1 MTLVSKQC
9 RVFTTSSSVVTP
21 RARANSN
28 KLLCR
33 AAMQPAEVGAT
44 RRESLGLLLALP
56 LLLSS
61 QTAQAADLGDFRK
74 AKGSAQT

>member
-1 MTLVSKQC
+1 MALASKQC
-9 RVFTTSSSVVTP
+9 RVFTSSSPIVTP
-21 RARANSN
+21 RARASSN

-33 AAMQPAEVGAT
+33 AAMQPADIGAT
-44 RRESLGLLLALP
+44 RRESLGFLLALP

-74 AKGSAQT
+74 VKGAAQT